1 MALICCPECGIQV
14 SDQAPACVKCAYPIA
29 KKMINFN
36 RVNPS
41 QDFEKQQTSKANQIN
56 VNNTFVW
63 VLAFAPIIGTFLQGF
78 IVGVL
83 FGDNGGYYFNK
94 FWWVTLALNLL
105 LCYMD
110 EKKLENQGV
119 DTESMGSSFL
129 IPIYLYKRASALNQS
144 PIYLWVW
151 ISTYIISLIF

>member
-1 MALICCPECGIQV
+1 MALIYCPECGTQV

-29 KKMINFN
+29 QKMNN
-36 RVNPS
+36 VRGVNNS
-41 QDFEKQQTSKANQIN
+41 KDFKEQQTLTVNQIN
-56 VNNTFVW
+56 VNNTIVW

-83 FGDNGGYYFNK
+83 FGDNWEYYFNK

-119 DTESMGSSFL
+119 DTETMGSSFL
-129 IPIYLYKRASALNQS
+129 IPIYLYKRASVLNHS
-144 PIYLWVW
+144 PVYLWVW
-151 ISTYIISLIF
+151 IFTYIISFIF